1 MKTFQ
6 TLFPPLAP
14 HKLALSSAR
23 RVVLVAYNAERGT
36 IDWRHFRITVKP
48 YGVSRRVR
56 RVLQGTTSATV
67 RRGGGGAVLDLGNE
81 KDVADYVLRAH
92 GVRAGASV
100 DGGYETAASE
110 VSSVA
115 EGTDAEDI
123 VSLAE
128 DYVGR
133 NNRRGQKR
141 AVHLDEIGPRME
153 LRLVKITE
161 GVPGKEGAV
170 IHHEF
175 GEWQR
180 RRGSYLICRTYMR
193 MGDSSY
199 TFFFLCSQKD
209 KGGDC
214 GPKAIACCPGK
225 VEKRASGGTRSE
237 RATQKDCGGEDRSEC
252 H

>member
-23 RVVLVAYNAERGT
+23 RVVLVAYNADRGT

-56 RVLQGTTSATV
+56 RVLQGAGATARSGGASA
-67 RRGGGGAVLDLGNE
+67 GAVLDLGNE

-92 GVRAGASV
+92 GSRSGASM

-110 VSSVA
+110 VSSAA
-115 EGTDAEDI
+115 EGTDAEDV

-128 DYVGR
+128 NYVGR
-133 NNRRGQKR
+133 NNRKGQKR
-141 AVHLDEIGPRME
+141 AVRLDEIGPRME
-153 LRLVKITE
+153 IRLVKITE

-170 IHHEF
+170 IYHEF
-175 GEWQR
+175 GKW
-180 RRGSYLICRTYMR
+180 
-193 MGDSSY
+193 
-199 TFFFLCSQKD
+199 
-209 KGGDC
+209 
-214 GPKAIACCPGK
+214 
-225 VEKRASGGTRSE
+225 
-237 RATQKDCGGEDRSEC
+237 
-252 H
+252 